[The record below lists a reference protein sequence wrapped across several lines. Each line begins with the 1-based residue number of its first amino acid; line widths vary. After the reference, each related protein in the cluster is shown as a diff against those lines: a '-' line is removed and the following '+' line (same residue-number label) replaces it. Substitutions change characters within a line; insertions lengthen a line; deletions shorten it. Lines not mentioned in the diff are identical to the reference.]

1 MIYKKFLQYDELDC
15 AAAAL
20 STVLSRFKNK
30 VSLHEVKK
38 RMHRGAYGSSI
49 QDIIETSNI
58 FGIYAEGLQGNLE
71 ELIQAIKKKEIIFPF
86 IAHINKGEGLTHFV
100 VIKNIF
106 NRKVFIF
113 DPSSGDKQLNI
124 NEFNDLWTGNI
135 VAFDPKSQK
144 FKIYARTS
152 IKDTLSLIYP
162 YRRVLYVAS
171 TLIFGVSVF
180 SIISA
185 KAYQVIIDNFIHIG
199 NNNSITVFN
208 SILIE
213 KNIFFSMLVGF
224 YFFKN
229 IISYITSNLL
239 TKIDIKIQLLLQNEF
254 FEKFIS
260 LPSQFI
266 KSKKVGD
273 SLTRLDDINSLSG
286 FISKVITTFLSDIIM
301 IIVIGT
307 TLINIRVDL
316 FLIVVIICLLY
327 LITCLY
333 MIPKFSQKQRETMEY
348 EARVITKFSE
358 SIDIFELI
366 KVQIL
371 EKNYLQKLSI
381 ATKKLMDIRRVAN
394 LLENQFNFIT
404 TNIKELGML
413 LITWFGIG
421 LIQSNRLSLG
431 NMIVFQNLTGMFL
444 SSIAS
449 LFILQKE
456 HQQFV
461 VSFER
466 LLEYKEVES
475 ENYGQNQQLDSYNI
489 KIDNLTFS
497 YGSKNLINNLSVQF
511 NEGDKIF
518 IKGPNGSGKSTFAKI
533 LIKLIDNYQGEI
545 YLDGKN
551 YQKLSVDT
559 IRNTIGYSSTENKV
573 FSGSL
578 YDNLFVN
585 GNSSDQTKLFNKMVR
600 SGIFENLLKNLDYG
614 FETSIYE
621 NGSNLSEGQKQIIS
635 FCRTILSRRKILIF
649 DEGFSNIDSDTENK
663 LLKFMFENL
672 KDNILLFIDHGN
684 KVADVCDFILDIET
698 GKLVRKERES

>member
-1 MIYKKFLQYDELDC
+1 MYTL
-15 AAAAL
+15 
-20 STVLSRFKNK
+20 
-30 VSLHEVKK
+30 
-38 RMHRGAYGSSI
+38 
-49 QDIIETSNI
+49 
-58 FGIYAEGLQGNLE
+58 
-71 ELIQAIKKKEIIFPF
+71 
-86 IAHINKGEGLTHFV
+86 
-100 VIKNIF
+100 
-106 NRKVFIF
+106 
-113 DPSSGDKQLNI
+113 
-124 NEFNDLWTGNI
+124 
-135 VAFDPKSQK
+135 PKS
-144 FKIYARTS
+144 
-152 IKDTLSLIYP
+152 
-162 YRRVLYVAS
+162 
-171 TLIFGVSVF
+171 
-180 SIISA
+180 
-185 KAYQVIIDNFIHIG
+185 
-199 NNNSITVFN
+199 
-208 SILIE
+208 
-213 KNIFFSMLVGF
+213 

-316 FLIVVIICLLY
+316 FLIVIIICLLY

-489 KIDNLTFS
+489 KINNLTFS

-551 YQKLSVDT
+551 YQ
-559 IRNTIGYSSTENKV
+559 
-573 FSGSL
+573 
-578 YDNLFVN
+578 
-585 GNSSDQTKLFNKMVR
+585 
-600 SGIFENLLKNLDYG
+600 
-614 FETSIYE
+614 
-621 NGSNLSEGQKQIIS
+621 
-635 FCRTILSRRKILIF
+635 
-649 DEGFSNIDSDTENK
+649 
-663 LLKFMFENL
+663 
-672 KDNILLFIDHGN
+672 
-684 KVADVCDFILDIET
+684 
-698 GKLVRKERES
+698 

>member
-1 MIYKKFLQYDELDC
+1 MREAKP
-15 AAAAL
+15 
-20 STVLSRFKNK
+20 
-30 VSLHEVKK
+30 
-38 RMHRGAYGSSI
+38 
-49 QDIIETSNI
+49 
-58 FGIYAEGLQGNLE
+58 
-71 ELIQAIKKKEIIFPF
+71 IKKNECRY
-86 IAHINKGEGLTHFV
+86 LLFV
-100 VIKNIF
+100 FEVNHNSPWNLLN
-106 NRKVFIF
+106 NRR
-113 DPSSGDKQLNI
+113 
-124 NEFNDLWTGNI
+124 
-135 VAFDPKSQK
+135 A
-144 FKIYARTS
+144 
-152 IKDTLSLIYP
+152 YP

>member
-1 MIYKKFLQYDELDC
+1 MYTL
-15 AAAAL
+15 
-20 STVLSRFKNK
+20 
-30 VSLHEVKK
+30 
-38 RMHRGAYGSSI
+38 
-49 QDIIETSNI
+49 
-58 FGIYAEGLQGNLE
+58 
-71 ELIQAIKKKEIIFPF
+71 
-86 IAHINKGEGLTHFV
+86 
-100 VIKNIF
+100 
-106 NRKVFIF
+106 
-113 DPSSGDKQLNI
+113 
-124 NEFNDLWTGNI
+124 
-135 VAFDPKSQK
+135 PKS
-144 FKIYARTS
+144 
-152 IKDTLSLIYP
+152 
-162 YRRVLYVAS
+162 
-171 TLIFGVSVF
+171 
-180 SIISA
+180 
-185 KAYQVIIDNFIHIG
+185 
-199 NNNSITVFN
+199 
-208 SILIE
+208 
-213 KNIFFSMLVGF
+213 

-316 FLIVVIICLLY
+316 FLIVIIICLLY

-489 KIDNLTFS
+489 KINNLTFS

-559 IRNTIGYSSTENKV
+559 IRNTIGYSSSENKV

-635 FCRTILSRRKILIF
+635 FCRTILSSRKILIF

>member
-1 MIYKKFLQYDELDC
+1 MREAKP
-15 AAAAL
+15 
-20 STVLSRFKNK
+20 
-30 VSLHEVKK
+30 
-38 RMHRGAYGSSI
+38 
-49 QDIIETSNI
+49 
-58 FGIYAEGLQGNLE
+58 
-71 ELIQAIKKKEIIFPF
+71 IKKNECRY
-86 IAHINKGEGLTHFV
+86 LLFV
-100 VIKNIF
+100 FEVNHNSPWNLLN
-106 NRKVFIF
+106 NRR
-113 DPSSGDKQLNI
+113 
-124 NEFNDLWTGNI
+124 
-135 VAFDPKSQK
+135 A
-144 FKIYARTS
+144 
-152 IKDTLSLIYP
+152 YP

-273 SLTRLDDINSLSG
+273 SLTRPDDINSLSG

>member
-1 MIYKKFLQYDELDC
+1 MQYFLNYE
-15 AAAAL
+15 
-20 STVLSRFKNK
+20 S
-30 VSLHEVKK
+30 
-38 RMHRGAYGSSI
+38 
-49 QDIIETSNI
+49 
-58 FGIYAEGLQGNLE
+58 
-71 ELIQAIKKKEIIFPF
+71 KKEF
-86 IAHINKGEGLTHFV
+86 IKIQIYIHYQ
-100 VIKNIF
+100 
-106 NRKVFIF
+106 KV
-113 DPSSGDKQLNI
+113 
-124 NEFNDLWTGNI
+124 
-135 VAFDPKSQK
+135 
-144 FKIYARTS
+144 
-152 IKDTLSLIYP
+152 
-162 YRRVLYVAS
+162 
-171 TLIFGVSVF
+171 
-180 SIISA
+180 
-185 KAYQVIIDNFIHIG
+185 NFIHIG

-316 FLIVVIICLLY
+316 FLIVIIICLLY

-489 KIDNLTFS
+489 KINNLTFS

-559 IRNTIGYSSTENKV
+559 IRNTIGYSSSENKV

-635 FCRTILSRRKILIF
+635 FCRTILSSRKILIF

>member
-1 MIYKKFLQYDELDC
+1 
-15 AAAAL
+15 
-20 STVLSRFKNK
+20 
-30 VSLHEVKK
+30 
-38 RMHRGAYGSSI
+38 
-49 QDIIETSNI
+49 
-58 FGIYAEGLQGNLE
+58 
-71 ELIQAIKKKEIIFPF
+71 
-86 IAHINKGEGLTHFV
+86 
-100 VIKNIF
+100 
-106 NRKVFIF
+106 
-113 DPSSGDKQLNI
+113 
-124 NEFNDLWTGNI
+124 
-135 VAFDPKSQK
+135 
-144 FKIYARTS
+144 
-152 IKDTLSLIYP
+152 
-162 YRRVLYVAS
+162 
-171 TLIFGVSVF
+171 
-180 SIISA
+180 
-185 KAYQVIIDNFIHIG
+185 
-199 NNNSITVFN
+199 
-208 SILIE
+208 
-213 KNIFFSMLVGF
+213 
-224 YFFKN
+224 
-229 IISYITSNLL
+229 
-239 TKIDIKIQLLLQNEF
+239 
-254 FEKFIS
+254 
-260 LPSQFI
+260 
-266 KSKKVGD
+266 
-273 SLTRLDDINSLSG
+273 
-286 FISKVITTFLSDIIM
+286 
-301 IIVIGT
+301 
-307 TLINIRVDL
+307 
-316 FLIVVIICLLY
+316 
-327 LITCLY
+327 
-333 MIPKFSQKQRETMEY
+333 
-348 EARVITKFSE
+348 
-358 SIDIFELI
+358 
-366 KVQIL
+366 
-371 EKNYLQKLSI
+371 
-381 ATKKLMDIRRVAN
+381 MDIRRVAN

-635 FCRTILSRRKILIF
+635 FCRTILSSRKILIF